1 MYLDQWNETKGFV
14 GEPELAGI
22 YTCDG
27 DPPLTGVDGAHSV
40 KARGENNLNLIR
52 SNYKGIKGCSGISG
66 GGGPVVGVSPIS
78 NHRLTRTRGSNQ
90 GGSARSC
97 ERRSSRFL
105 AFPPVRPTRSI

>member
-90 GGSARSC
+90 GVLPEAAKGGRLDSL
-97 ERRSSRFL
+97 RFSL
-105 AFPPVRPTRSI
+105 CT